1 MNHTDNEP
9 RSEDDILIA
18 CALRFDG
25 YKYVTNRKFDHIAA
39 FQTLKQ
45 TGDLAP
51 FERLQHLTLFF
62 MLQRYL
68 YKWGGDMLS
77 PRSPEWRTFREL
89 FFLCCRA
96 KIPKSYRFEPHCTKW
111 ERTYAPQIDEWI
123 ALVRRTHQS
132 IDYLPKTAL
141 DPSIKGPPG
150 VDSDSALAYQEK
162 LGLSDTDR
170 RPFEEQATN
179 VLRFFPEATIAR
191 TRDAIQLNVHSERGI
206 VLLLTP
212 EALEVRLPTV
222 EWTHGAY
229 GPAASSTLWQR
240 VLWESISTA
249 DVYALCM
256 DALSVREKQFVPCR
270 FCGREFPPEHRHDD
284 VCHGCAERELG
295 IVH

>member
-1 MNHTDNEP
+1 MNPTDHEP

-25 YKYVTNRKFDHIAA
+25 PKYVDKRNFDHIAA
-39 FQTLKQ
+39 FRTIKQ

-51 FERLQHLTLFF
+51 FERLQQLTLFY

-68 YKWGGDMLS
+68 YKWGGEMLS
-77 PRSPEWRTFREL
+77 HRSPEWRTFREL

-96 KIPKSYRFEPHCTKW
+96 KIPKAYRFEPYYTEW
-111 ERTYAPQIDEWI
+111 ERTYAPQIDDCT

-141 DPSIKGPPG
+141 DPSIQGPLG
-150 VDSDSALAYQEK
+150 VDTDSQMAYREK

-170 RPFEEQATN
+170 RQFEEQATN
-179 VLRFFPEATIAR
+179 VLRFFPESTVER
-191 TRDAIQLNVHSERGI
+191 TRDAIQLNVQGERGI

-229 GPAASSTLWQR
+229 GPASSSNLWQR
-240 VLWESISTA
+240 VLWEGIDTA
-249 DVYALCM
+249 DVYAFCTE
-256 DALSVREKQFVPCR
+256 ALQMRIAQFVPCR
-270 FCGREFPPEHRHDD
+270 FCGRAFPPEQRHDD